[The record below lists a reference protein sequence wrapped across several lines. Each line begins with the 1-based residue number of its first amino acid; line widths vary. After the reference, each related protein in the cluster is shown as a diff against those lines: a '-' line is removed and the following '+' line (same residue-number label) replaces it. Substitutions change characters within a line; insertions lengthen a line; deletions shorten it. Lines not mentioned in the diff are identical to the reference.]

1 MKWFIILFVVVL
13 VLMILIKAVS
23 NGVDSA
29 AEKAKNA
36 RDKANGAYEVSKNEN
51 LADRFK
57 K

>member
-1 MKWFIILFVVVL
+1 MKWFIILFVIVL
-13 VLMILIKAVS
+13 VLMIVIKAVS

-57 K
+57 

>member
-13 VLMILIKAVS
+13 VLMIVIKAVS

-36 RDKANGAYEVSKNEN
+36 KDRANGAYEVSKNEN
-51 LADRFK
+51 LADRFNK
-57 K
+57 